1 MFVVCD
7 HFSLRL
13 SQVYNATKNQGYE
26 IHTLEYAA
34 IDTGPVLDIR
44 TVALLLAC
52 ALRGLPIY
60 YHGTPL
66 PRLPNIMDVGLLPS
80 EAGVSF
86 QTRIVTISRKMYVQ
100 VPGVHE
106 FTTPGIYVTDTFT
119 VALHYATPTRHRDI
133 DIRKVVL
140 ANRAPFHHLLLWRA
154 LSQADARPHVCAVR
168 ASSHCNPAMELKV
181 GISVQHEPGAVCCII
196 HSV

>member
-1 MFVVCD
+1 MILWSPSPSRLQKPQSLVFVVCD

-13 SQVYNATKNQGYE
+13 SQVYNATKNHGYE

-66 PRLPNIMDVGLLPS
+66 PCLPNIMDVGLLPS

-86 QTRIVTISRKMYVQ
+86 QTR
-100 VPGVHE
+100 
-106 FTTPGIYVTDTFT
+106 
-119 VALHYATPTRHRDI
+119 
-133 DIRKVVL
+133 
-140 ANRAPFHHLLLWRA
+140 HL
-154 LSQADARPHVCAVR
+154 
-168 ASSHCNPAMELKV
+168 
-181 GISVQHEPGAVCCII
+181 
-196 HSV
+196 